1 MAYCGHRFGYLR
13 RGRFAYCLTCNDT
26 TLSIQSIKFDRAHLI
41 LLSLVIVE
49 SLVTGCRP
57 TDSASARRTD
67 EPYKVLCTVGMI
79 TDIVRN
85 IAGDY
90 AQVEGIIGEGVDPHL
105 YKPTR
110 SDVVKLSTADVVF
123 YNGLLLEGKMTTVLE
138 RVASS
143 GKPVKAVTEA
153 ILQTSDYL
161 LQKND
166 DSEHT
171 DPHVWMD
178 VRGWMQAM
186 PVVVETLSIFDPAH
200 ADIYAANATAYTKQL
215 EALDA
220 YAQQAIGSIPES
232 QRVLVTAH
240 DAFNYL
246 GRATGLTVRGIQGVS
261 TESEAGVR
269 DLEDLVNFIV
279 EQQIPA
285 VFVETSV
292 ADKNIRALVEGANAR
307 GHGVRIGGALFS
319 DAMGQAGTYEG
330 TYIGMIDS
338 NITTITRALGG
349 EAPEKGMQGKLTGV
363 VH

>member
-1 MAYCGHRFGYLR
+1 MVVAFL
-13 RGRFAYCLTCNDT
+13 
-26 TLSIQSIKFDRAHLI
+26 
-41 LLSLVIVE
+41 
-49 SLVTGCRP
+49 TGCDRSEKASDA
-57 TDSASARRTD
+57 DSASHKK
-67 EPYKVLCTVGMI
+67 EPYQVLCTVGMI

-85 IAGDY
+85 IVGDY

-105 YKPTR
+105 YQPTR

-123 YNGLLLEGKMTTVLE
+123 YNGLLLEGKMTNVLM
-138 RVASS
+138 RVAKS

-153 ILQTSDYL
+153 ILENSDYL
-161 LQKND
+161 LQKEE
-166 DSEHT
+166 DSKHI

-178 VRGWMQAM
+178 VRGWMQAV
-186 PVVVETLSIFDPAH
+186 PLVAETLSIFDPLR
-200 ADIYAANATAYTKQL
+200 ADIYTANATAYTKKL

-220 YAQQAIGSIPES
+220 YAQQSIGSIPES

-269 DLEDLVNFIV
+269 DLEDLVNYIV
-279 EQQIPA
+279 EKKIPA

-292 ADKNIRALVEGANAR
+292 ADKNVRALVEGANAR

-349 EAPEKGMQGKLTGV
+349 EAPELGMQGKLTGV

>member
-1 MAYCGHRFGYLR
+1 M
-13 RGRFAYCLTCNDT
+13 TN
-26 TLSIQSIKFDRAHLI
+26 
-41 LLSLVIVE
+41 
-49 SLVTGCRP
+49 
-57 TDSASARRTD
+57 
-67 EPYKVLCTVGMI
+67 VLM
-79 TDIVRN
+79 
-85 IAGDY
+85 
-90 AQVEGIIGEGVDPHL
+90 
-105 YKPTR
+105 
-110 SDVVKLSTADVVF
+110 
-123 YNGLLLEGKMTTVLE
+123 
-138 RVASS
+138 RVAKS

-153 ILQTSDYL
+153 ILENSDYL
-161 LQKND
+161 LQKEE
-166 DSEHT
+166 DSKHI

-178 VRGWMQAM
+178 VRGWMQA
-186 PVVVETLSIFDPAH
+186 VALVAETLSIFDPLR
-200 ADIYAANATAYTKQL
+200 ADIYTANATAYTKKL

-220 YAQQAIGSIPES
+220 YAQQSIGSIPES

-269 DLEDLVNFIV
+269 DLEDLVNYIV
-279 EQQIPA
+279 EKKIPA

-292 ADKNIRALVEGANAR
+292 ADKNVRALVEGANAR

-349 EAPEKGMQGKLTGV
+349 EAPELGMQGKLTGV

>member
-1 MAYCGHRFGYLR
+1 M
-13 RGRFAYCLTCNDT
+13 
-26 TLSIQSIKFDRAHLI
+26 KFDREIFSFLAVVI
-41 LLSLVIVE
+41 AAIPLV
-49 SLVTGCRP
+49 GCGP
-57 TDSASARRTD
+57 QVDSSDTDASYTA
-67 EPYKVLCTVGMI
+67 EPYTVVCTVGMI

-85 IAGDY
+85 VAGDY

-110 SDVVKLSTADVVF
+110 SDVVTLSSADVVF
-123 YNGLLLEGKMTTVLE
+123 YNGLMLEGKMTDVLV

-153 ILQTSDYL
+153 ILAGPDYL
-161 LQKND
+161 MEKD
-166 DSEHT
+166 DGSEHT

-178 VRGWMQAM
+178 VRGWIQAV
-186 PVVVETLSIFDPAH
+186 PVIAEALASFDPKH
-200 ADIYAANATAYTKQL
+200 ADVYAINAALYMKQL
-215 EALDA
+215 EGLDA
-220 YAQQAIGSIPES
+220 YAQKSIASIPES

-269 DLEDLVNFIV
+269 DLEELVDYIV
-279 EQQIPA
+279 AQKIPA

-292 ADKNIRALVEGANAR
+292 ADKNVRALVEGANAR
-307 GHGVRIGGALFS
+307 GHAVQIGGALFS
-319 DAMGQAGTYEG
+319 DAMGQPGTYEG
-330 TYIGMIDS
+330 TYIGMIDH

-349 EAPEKGMQGKLTGV
+349 DAPEAGMQGKLTGV
-363 VH
+363 TH

>member
-1 MAYCGHRFGYLR
+1 M
-13 RGRFAYCLTCNDT
+13 
-26 TLSIQSIKFDRAHLI
+26 
-41 LLSLVIVE
+41 V
-49 SLVTGCRP
+49 
-57 TDSASARRTD
+57 
-67 EPYKVLCTVGMI
+67 CTVGMI

-110 SDVVKLSTADVVF
+110 SDVVKLSTADVIF
-123 YNGLLLEGKMTTVLE
+123 YNGLLLEGKMTAVLM

-143 GKPVKAVTEA
+143 GKPVKAVAEA
-153 ILQTSDYL
+153 IFETSDYL
-161 LQKND
+161 LQKD
-166 DSEHT
+166 DGSEHT

-178 VRGWMQAM
+178 VRGWMQVV
-186 PVVVETLSIFDPAH
+186 PVVAETLSSFDPAH
-200 ADIYAANATAYTKQL
+200 ADIYAANATAYAKQL
-215 EALDA
+215 EALGA

-232 QRVLVTAH
+232 KRVLVTAH

-269 DLEDLVNFIV
+269 DLEDLVNYIV

-292 ADKNIRALVEGANAR
+292 ADKNVRALVEGANAR
-307 GHGVRIGGALFS
+307 GHAVRIGGALFS

-349 EAPEKGMQGKLTGV
+349 AAPELGMQGKLTGV
-363 VH
+363 AH

>member
-1 MAYCGHRFGYLR
+1 M
-13 RGRFAYCLTCNDT
+13 
-26 TLSIQSIKFDRAHLI
+26 QFDSPRLI
-41 LLSLVIVE
+41 FSALVMVATF
-49 SLVTGCRP
+49 LTGCGRP
-57 TDSASARRTD
+57 EQGSDADSASHAA

-90 AQVEGIIGEGVDPHL
+90 AQIEGIIGEGVDPHL
-105 YKPTR
+105 YQPTR
-110 SDVVKLSTADVVF
+110 SDVVKLSSADVIF
-123 YNGLLLEGKMTTVLE
+123 YNGLLLEGKMTNVLV
-138 RVASS
+138 RVAKS

-153 ILQTSDYL
+153 ILETSDYL
-161 LQKND
+161 LQND
-166 DSEHT
+166 DDSKHT

-178 VRGWMQAM
+178 VRGWMQAV
-186 PVVVETLSIFDPAH
+186 PVVAQTLSSFDPLR
-200 ADIYAANATAYTKQL
+200 ADIYAANAAAYTKQL

-220 YAQQAIGSIPES
+220 YAHQSIGSIPES

-269 DLEDLVNFIV
+269 DLENLVNYIV
-279 EQQIPA
+279 EKKIPA

-292 ADKNIRALVEGANAR
+292 ADKNVRALVEGANAR
-307 GHGVRIGGALFS
+307 GHKVRIGGTLFS

-338 NITTITRALGG
+338 NITTITRSLGG
-349 EAPEKGMQGKLTGV
+349 EAPELGIQGRLTGV
-363 VH
+363 SH

>member
-1 MAYCGHRFGYLR
+1 
-13 RGRFAYCLTCNDT
+13 
-26 TLSIQSIKFDRAHLI
+26 
-41 LLSLVIVE
+41 
-49 SLVTGCRP
+49 
-57 TDSASARRTD
+57 
-67 EPYKVLCTVGMI
+67 
-79 TDIVRN
+79 
-85 IAGDY
+85 
-90 AQVEGIIGEGVDPHL
+90 
-105 YKPTR
+105 
-110 SDVVKLSTADVVF
+110 VVNLSTADVVF
-123 YNGLLLEGKMTTVLE
+123 YNGLLLEGKMTNVLV

-143 GKPVKAVTEA
+143 GKPVRAVTEA

-161 LQKND
+161 LQKED
-166 DSEHT
+166 GSKHT

-178 VRGWMQAM
+178 VRGWMQAVT
-186 PVVVETLSIFDPAH
+186 VVAETLSSFDPAH
-200 ADIYAANATAYTKQL
+200 ADIYAANATAYTVQL

-232 QRVLVTAH
+232 KRVLVTAH

-269 DLEDLVNFIV
+269 DLEDLVNYIV

-292 ADKNIRALVEGANAR
+292 ADKNVRALVEGANAR
-307 GHGVRIGGALFS
+307 GHAVRIGGALFS

-349 EAPEKGMQGKLTGV
+349 EAPELGMQGKLTGV
-363 VH
+363 AH